1 MIGFPAPHKNRV
13 SRRVTRGAVL
23 AVSAALTM
31 TLALAGCSPKNSGDS
46 SDGSSG
52 DAGATLSFG
61 LSSEP
66 AGFKTGVDQGSAAR
80 EIITLV
86 RRGLL
91 TYDGEGK
98 VVPALASDYTVSDDG
113 LTYTFTLRSGLKFSN
128 GDSLTSADVK
138 RTFEYLAVDE
148 NGAAAA
154 AAFANI
160 ATIDT
165 PDDATVVLTLSQPQ
179 TAFPQVLADPLSAIV
194 PEDAVDADG
203 VPIGDGPFKIVDYR
217 KGVSYTLEAN
227 PDYFDADSVKLGGI
241 DVTFMADAQTRVKA
255 LMSGQVQ
262 FIDYVAAADFK
273 TLESAKGI
281 TLKTAPGLYGAVQF
295 NLTRGALAVPE
306 VRQAIAYA
314 IDLKAYS
321 QAGTLGYGEPTGGLP
336 IAPTSPY
343 YDKEQAGH
351 FALNVDKAKQ
361 LLAEAGYA
369 EGVKLTLLTNSQYFG
384 YSERAQVVKSDLEAI
399 GITVDI
405 ESGDYANQIAKGN
418 SGDYDLMIGGPSA
431 ALNDPSAIT
440 AAFIGGPTFV
450 RSVGIDQSLYADLLE
465 EGAKTADGPEREA
478 IYKEIGEIYLK
489 DVPFVTTGTGVSA
502 YAYTDKLKGFQMLS
516 GAIVYS
522 SLYNLA
528 TAELSE

>member
-217 KGVSYTLEAN
+217 KGS
-227 PDYFDADSVKLGGI
+227 P
-241 DVTFMADAQTRVKA
+241 TRWRPIPTTS
-255 LMSGQVQ
+255 M
-262 FIDYVAAADFK
+262 
-273 TLESAKGI
+273 
-281 TLKTAPGLYGAVQF
+281 P
-295 NLTRGALAVPE
+295 TR
-306 VRQAIAYA
+306 
-314 IDLKAYS
+314 S
-321 QAGTLGYGEPTGGLP
+321 
-336 IAPTSPY
+336 S
-343 YDKEQAGH
+343 
-351 FALNVDKAKQ
+351 
-361 LLAEAGYA
+361 
-369 EGVKLTLLTNSQYFG
+369 
-384 YSERAQVVKSDLEAI
+384 
-399 GITVDI
+399 
-405 ESGDYANQIAKGN
+405 
-418 SGDYDLMIGGPSA
+418 SA
-431 ALNDPSAIT
+431 AST
-440 AAFIGGPTFV
+440 
-450 RSVGIDQSLYADLLE
+450 
-465 EGAKTADGPEREA
+465 
-478 IYKEIGEIYLK
+478 
-489 DVPFVTTGTGVSA
+489 
-502 YAYTDKLKGFQMLS
+502 
-516 GAIVYS
+516 
-522 SLYNLA
+522 
-528 TAELSE
+528 